1 MVYIRDFFS
10 NKYLIKMTPPWNF
23 KNKVAQLLVYNPY
36 IDYRL
41 PYQIIEVEEG
51 IVVIQLKDKL

>member
-1 MVYIRDFFS
+1 
-10 NKYLIKMTPPWNF
+10 MTPPWNF